1 MTSPKPQ
8 ELFDALGRG
17 EKVEVWNDPVWE
29 EWFGK
34 MWHYSCQYRI
44 VKPKKTVV
52 LYEYFCREGD
62 YYWITDLQSY
72 APTSTCIVRRLD
84 ETRMEVEV
92 EE

>member
-8 ELFDALGRG
+8 ELFDALERG
-17 EKVEVWNDPVWE
+17 EKVEVLIDKEWEKWNGNWWDNGVT
-29 EWFGK
+29 F
-34 MWHYSCQYRI
+34 RI

-72 APTSTCIVRRLD
+72 VPTSTCIVRRLD